1 MQKEHTYTVDGWL
14 INGGGL
20 ISGMIYSLANAWAY
34 ILGVIKPDGFYGID
48 QKMKVLLPES
58 NTRKV
63 VVVLLLRKKM

>member
-1 MQKEHTYTVDGWL
+1 MG
-14 INGGGL
+14 GGGL
-20 ISGMIYSLANAWAY
+20 YPGGPISGMIYSLANAWAY
-34 ILGVIKPDGFYGID
+34 IWGVIKPEGFYGID